1 MNQPQL
7 LVSIFFIYLGSA
19 SGAINSMLSC
29 QLQKFM
35 TESVIFRHLS
45 LLLTIFVLTF
55 IVGWYTPESIVSA
68 KEEDTKILEGM
79 RAQATAIRSSSP
91 LSQTGTIKK
100 KPNQSGGDVLLT
112 YGLYTLGIYLAIL
125 LTTHCELPYLLVFL
139 SLLVILFFKYLYDL
153 FDYTGDPEVETRRWS
168 AGILEYVSIAILLFG
183 VGVYTIRQYKDHSS
197 NWNTLTYIFGKPKCG
212 K

>member
-7 LVSIFFIYLGSA
+7 LVSIFFIYLGTA

-45 LLLTIFVLTF
+45 LLLTIFIFTF

-68 KEEDTKILEGM
+68 KDEEKKILEGM
-79 RAQATAIRSSSP
+79 RARPVTQSI
-91 LSQTGTIKK
+91 QKKNTGDGHK
-100 KPNQSGGDVLLT
+100 VLLL
-112 YGLYTLGIYLAIL
+112 YGLYTLGIYLTIL
-125 LTTHCELPYLLVFL
+125 LTTHCELPYLLAFL
-139 SLLVILFFKYLYDL
+139 SLLVVLFFKYLYDL
-153 FDYTGDPEVETRRWS
+153 FDYPGDPDIEAGKWK
-168 AGILEYVSIAILLFG
+168 AGILEYIAIAILLVG
-183 VGVYTIRQYKDHSS
+183 VGVYTMRQYKDHSS
-197 NWNTLTYIFGKPKCG
+197 NWNTLTFIFGKPKCG

>member
-7 LVSIFFIYLGSA
+7 LVSIFFIYLGTA

-35 TESVIFRHLS
+35 AESVIFRHLS
-45 LLLTIFVLTF
+45 LLLTIFIFTF

-68 KEEDTKILEGM
+68 KDEEKKILEGM
-79 RAQATAIRSSSP
+79 RARAVTQSI
-91 LSQTGTIKK
+91 QKKNTGDGHK
-100 KPNQSGGDVLLT
+100 VLLL

-125 LTTHCELPYLLVFL
+125 LTTHCELPYLLAFL
-139 SLLVILFFKYLYDL
+139 SLLVVLFFKYLYDL
-153 FDYTGDPEVETRRWS
+153 FDYPGDPDVEAGKWK
-168 AGILEYVSIAILLFG
+168 AGILEYVAIAILLVG
-183 VGVYTIRQYKDHSS
+183 VGVYTMRQYKDHASS
-197 NWNTLTYIFGKPKCG
+197 WNTLTFIFGKPKCG

>member
-35 TESVIFRHLS
+35 AQSVIFRHLS
-45 LLLTIFVLTF
+45 LLLTIFIFTF

-68 KEEDTKILEGM
+68 KEEEKKILEGM
-79 RAQATAIRSSSP
+79 RSQAVATRPITPS
-91 LSQTGTIKK
+91 TGSIKK
-100 KPNQSGGDVLLT
+100 KTTGDGHKVLLL
-112 YGLYTLGIYLAIL
+112 YALYTLGIYLTIL
-125 LTTHCELPYLLVFL
+125 LTTHCELPYLLAFL
-139 SLLVILFFKYLYDL
+139 SLLVVLFFKYLYDL
-153 FDYTGDPEVETRRWS
+153 FDYPGDPDVEAGKWS
-168 AGILEYVSIAILLFG
+168 AGILEYIAIAILLVG
-183 VGVYTIRQYKDHSS
+183 VGVYTMRQYKDHSS
-197 NWNTLTYIFGKPKCG
+197 NWNTLTFIFGKPTCG

>member
-35 TESVIFRHLS
+35 AQSVIFRHFS
-45 LLLTIFVLTF
+45 LLLTIFIFTF

-68 KEEDTKILEGM
+68 KEEEKKILEGM
-79 RAQATAIRSSSP
+79 RSQAVATRPIAPS
-91 LSQTGTIKK
+91 TGSIKK
-100 KPNQSGGDVLLT
+100 KTTGDGHKVLLL
-112 YGLYTLGIYLAIL
+112 YALYTLGIYLAIL
-125 LTTHCELPYLLVFL
+125 LTTHCELPYLLAFL
-139 SLLVILFFKYLYDL
+139 SLLVVLFFKYLYDL
-153 FDYTGDPEVETRRWS
+153 FDYPGDPDVEAGKWK
-168 AGILEYVSIAILLFG
+168 AGILEYIAIAILLVG
-183 VGVYTIRQYKDHSS
+183 VGVYTMRQYKDHSS
-197 NWNTLTYIFGKPKCG
+197 NWNTLTFIFGKPTCG